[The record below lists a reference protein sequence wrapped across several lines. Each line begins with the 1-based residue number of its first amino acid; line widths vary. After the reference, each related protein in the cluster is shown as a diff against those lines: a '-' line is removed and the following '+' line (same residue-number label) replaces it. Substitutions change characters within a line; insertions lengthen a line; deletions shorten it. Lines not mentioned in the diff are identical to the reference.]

1 MKPFSS
7 NNVFLVEKSKN
18 LIQNHLDLYK
28 NHQTNFNKTLKY
40 FQILME
46 FHLNSVEL
54 EKEKNVKK
62 KEKINQEII
71 KQKEFLQN
79 TKDIDLQLLNGL
91 QSCFYV
97 NSHDSILSIEP
108 EFSLKLEK
116 YSIINQKIQ
125 NFLQTYEKQ
134 TNVKIFESSKQ
145 IEVET
150 KISTMNE
157 EDFDNYLIKDPYV
170 DVDIRMEMIKEIL
183 KFFKI
188 PFDSNFQFPKISQY
202 KKDYLIRFNSFED
215 KLLEGHPKLL

>member
-1 MKPFSS
+1 MRSFST
-7 NNVFLVEKSKN
+7 NNVFLVEKSKY
-18 LIQNHLDLYK
+18 LIQNHLELYK
-28 NHQTNFNKTLKY
+28 NHQTNVNKTLKY

-46 FHLNSVEL
+46 FHLNSVEF

-62 KEKINQEII
+62 KEKINQEIL

-79 TKDIDLQLLNGL
+79 TKEIDLQLLNGL

-125 NFLQTYEKQ
+125 NFLQMYEKR
-134 TNVKIFESSKQ
+134 TNVKNFENSKQ
-145 IEVET
+145 IEQKTE
-150 KISTMNE
+150 KSTIKE
-157 EDFDNYLIKDPYV
+157 EDLDIYMLKDPYV
-170 DVDIRMEMIKEIL
+170 DAKFKMDMIQEML

-188 PFDSNFQFPKISQY
+188 PFDSHFEISKLSQY
-202 KKDYLIRFNSFED
+202 KKDYLIRFNFFED
-215 KLLEGHPKLL
+215 KILKDNPNLL